1 MIGVFDSWF
10 WGYYTLWLLK
20 ESFPDCDF
28 IFYADTKNLPYWEKS
43 REEIKNFTFDS
54 LNYLFNNWAKIVI
67 LACNTASA
75 YAIKQWQSQFTEKKV
90 LSVTIPGI
98 EKILENNY
106 KNVWIFATN
115 ATVNS
120 GIYRKKTDEL
130 NWENINLF
138 QVWCPDLVTIVEEKE
153 KNEDYI
159 NSKILEYKQ
168 NLGEDSIDAL
178 ILWCTHF
185 PLLKENMKK
194 HFSCDIIDPS
204 YESVLKLQ
212 KYFEKHKEI
221 YDSISKNWKT
231 IIETSWENNF

>member
-10 WGYYTLWLLK
+10 GWYYTLWLLK
-20 ESFPDCDF
+20 QSFPDCDF

-43 REEIKNFTFDS
+43 AEEIRKFSFDS
-54 LNYLFNNWAKIVI
+54 LNYLFDNWAKIVI

-75 YAIKQWQSQFTEKKV
+75 YSIKQWQTQFPEKKV

-98 EKILENNY
+98 EKIIENNY

-115 ATVNS
+115 ATVKSN
-120 GIYRKKTDEL
+120 IYRKKTDEL
-130 NWENINLF
+130 NWKNINLF
-138 QVWCPDLVTIVEEKE
+138 QVWCPSLVTIVEEKE
-153 KNEDYI
+153 KDDNYI
-159 NSKILEYKQ
+159 YSKILEYKQ
-168 NLGEDSIDAL
+168 NLGEENIDVL

-185 PLLKENMKK
+185 SLLKENIKK

-221 YDSISKNWKT
+221 YDSISKNWKI
-231 IIETSWENNF
+231 IIETSGENLF

>member
-10 WGYYTLWLLK
+10 GWYYTLWLLK
-20 ESFPDCDF
+20 EYFPNCDF

-75 YAIKQWQSQFTEKKV
+75 YSIKEWQVKFPEKKV

-98 EKILENNY
+98 EKIFEKKY

-115 ATVNS
+115 ATVKS
-120 GIYRKKTDEL
+120 DIYRKKTDEL
-130 NWENINLF
+130 NWWDIALF

-153 KNEDYI
+153 ENNDYI

-168 NLGEDSIDAL
+168 SLGEEMIDAL
-178 ILWCTHF
+178 ILGCTHF

-194 HFSCDIIDPS
+194 HFSCEIIDPS
-204 YESVLKLQ
+204 YESALKLQ

-231 IIETSWENNF
+231 IIETSGKNKF